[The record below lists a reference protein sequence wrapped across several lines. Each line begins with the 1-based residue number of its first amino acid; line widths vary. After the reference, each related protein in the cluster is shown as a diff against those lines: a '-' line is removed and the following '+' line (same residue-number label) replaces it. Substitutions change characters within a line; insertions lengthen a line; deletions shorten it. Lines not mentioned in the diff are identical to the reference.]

1 MSGARSGTLRM
12 ITELK
17 DITISEAK
25 IESVG
30 EEIGRGAY
38 GKVFTVKYCG
48 WICAAKE
55 IHSILLEGVSQQEQQ
70 SIKEGFIRECYHCSI
85 LSHSN
90 IAGALHRRLLSKERF
105 KYSCHDHGVDG

>member
-1 MSGARSGTLRM
+1 MSRSGTLRM
-12 ITELK
+12 MTKELK
-17 DITISEAK
+17 DITISEVK
-25 IESVG
+25 IELVG

-55 IHSILLEGVSQQEQQ
+55 IHSILLEGVSQQEQLTKYQ
-70 SIKEGFIRECYHCSI
+70 GRV
-85 LSHSN
+85 HSRVLPLQYPKSPEYR
-90 IAGALHRRLLSKERF
+90 ALHRRLLSKERF